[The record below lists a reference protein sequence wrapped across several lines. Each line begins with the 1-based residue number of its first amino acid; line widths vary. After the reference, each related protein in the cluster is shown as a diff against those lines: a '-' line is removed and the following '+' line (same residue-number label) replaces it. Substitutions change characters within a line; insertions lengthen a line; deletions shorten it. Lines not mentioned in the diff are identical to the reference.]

1 MGLELDYIP
10 GQTPLDED
18 EKEGLKIPTITTR
31 KELDEFEQLN
41 IEKAV
46 EWSLT
51 RKIKLVKM
59 FFLGVGQILRA
70 KAKHVQNI
78 CLLCIRLMKVIINH

>member
-1 MGLELDYIP
+1 MGLELDYIY

-41 IEKAV
+41 
-46 EWSLT
+46 
-51 RKIKLVKM
+51 LVFTYFQM
-59 FFLGVGQILRA
+59 VTVA
-70 KAKHVQNI
+70 
-78 CLLCIRLMKVIINH
+78 IRV